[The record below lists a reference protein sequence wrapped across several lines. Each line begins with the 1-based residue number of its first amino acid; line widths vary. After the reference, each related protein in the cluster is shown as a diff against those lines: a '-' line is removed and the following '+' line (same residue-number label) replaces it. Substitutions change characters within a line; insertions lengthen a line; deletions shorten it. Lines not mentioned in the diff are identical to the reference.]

1 MSNRPNN
8 NRDSRDDQPRDG
20 EVLPSQQALAEQ
32 TLAVDLARVDI
43 DQQIATAHKFPR
55 SIDVFVKK
63 VETMACYNEDA
74 AENCVYSL
82 PRGGKPIIGPSIGF
96 ANIVAQAWGNCIDGN
111 RWVAT
116 DRREKV
122 VVCEGVFHDLETN
135 RKVVVSEQRKIAN
148 KEGRLYNDD
157 MVIMTSKA
165 AGAIARRN
173 AILNAVP
180 RALWFPI
187 WEQALFIVRGDMETF
202 AERKDK
208 ALKAFAQFGLTPA
221 QVLAYIG
228 LKGEPDLTLEHIP
241 TLRGTYAALRDATL
255 TVEEILDPRRQAA
268 GEFSR
273 VANPMADD
281 EDEVHDATTGE
292 VTAKNPGQGK
302 PAEPAGPQPAQPQ
315 PGDAPQAAGGAAAA
329 AIPPGGAAAQAGGP
343 GEGQAAKPK
352 RDRSKKPAAAPAAAE
367 PTPAANA
374 GPVVENQA
382 KPAEPVLPKSADQY
396 RVHALA
402 WIEAGTSVSAI
413 DDQWRAERDMR
424 GNCGVVED
432 IFDELKKAKDARVAR
447 LKQAA

>member
-1 MSNRPNN
+1 VNTRQNN
-8 NRDSRDDQPRDG
+8 NRDDDARDG
-20 EVLPSQQALAEQ
+20 DVMPSNMALTEQ

-180 RALWFPI
+180 RALWWPI
-187 WEQALFIVRGDMETF
+187 WEQALFIVRGDVETF

-208 ALKAFAQFGLTPA
+208 ALKSFAQFGVTPA
-221 QVLAYIG
+221 QIVAYIG

-268 GEFSR
+268 GDFNR

-281 EDEVHDATTGE
+281 DEVIDRTTGE
-292 VTAKNPGQGK
+292 VQAKNPGQGK
-302 PAEPAGPQPAQPQ
+302 PAQPQPAQPQ
-315 PGDAPQAAGGAAAA
+315 PGDAPQAAGSAAAA
-329 AIPPGGAAAQAGGP
+329 ATTPGGAAAQP
-343 GEGQAAKPK
+343 GATGEAATAKPK
-352 RDRSKKPAAAPAAAE
+352 RDHSKRTHTAAAAAE
-367 PTPAANA
+367 QTPAI
-374 GPVVENQA
+374 GPVAE
-382 KPAEPVLPKSADQY
+382 PPPETTEPVLPKTAEQY

-402 WIEAGTSVSAI
+402 WIAAGTSVSAL

-424 GNCGVVED
+424 GTCGVVED
-432 IFDELKKAKDARVAR
+432 IFDELKKAKDARVAQ
-447 LKQAA
+447 LKQAV